1 MHAPKVADHR
11 GDERSGG
18 QCRAITARGR
28 RCLGAGIVDGICGFH
43 RMRGCGNALVL
54 GSSRSNGA
62 RRPLEPEVV
71 EEAVLDADNDQLLK
85 DPAYATRMKS
95 WFSDPRRLLD
105 WRHTMARCQA
115 LADMLEQR
123 VRIVELE
130 NGAELP
136 PALLA
141 AISELRKLHQAIG
154 ILERT
159 TDGVDYV
166 HADLVN
172 TLIRNTV
179 AVISEFV
186 LPEHVGA
193 ALDKLRTLQQA
204 VTADR

>member
-1 MHAPKVADHR
+1 M
-11 GDERSGG
+11 
-18 QCRAITARGR
+18 
-28 RCLGAGIVDGICGFH
+28 GAAIVDGICGFH

-54 GSSRSNGA
+54 GPSRGNGA

-71 EEAVLDADNDQLLK
+71 EEAVLDADNDELLK

>member
-1 MHAPKVADHR
+1 MHARKAGDHR
-11 GDERSGG
+11 ADERSGG

-28 RCLGAGIVDGICGFH
+28 RCLGAAIVDGICGFH
-43 RMRGCGNALVL
+43 RMRGRGNALVL
-54 GSSRSNGA
+54 GPSRGNGA
-62 RRPLEPEVV
+62 RWPIEPEVV
-71 EEAVLDADNDQLLK
+71 EKVVLDAPDDELFQ
-85 DPAYATRMKS
+85 DPAYARRIKS

-166 HADLVN
+166 HVDLVN
-172 TLIRNTV
+172 ALIRNTV
-179 AVISEFV
+179 AVVAEFV
-186 LPEHVGA
+186 LPEHLGA